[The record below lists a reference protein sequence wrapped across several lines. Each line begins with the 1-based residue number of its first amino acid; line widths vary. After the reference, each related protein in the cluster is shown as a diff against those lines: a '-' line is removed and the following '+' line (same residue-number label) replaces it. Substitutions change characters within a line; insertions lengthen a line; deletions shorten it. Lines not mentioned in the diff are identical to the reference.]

1 MEVMPNIRSKDM
13 LTPGEEQKLI
23 EQLQAIAQTMR
34 SPAHLDL
41 TQLAWET
48 QSTRIR
54 NAAALAL
61 LALGVPQTAEL
72 MLRLL
77 SRKDTKGARGTLLY
91 VLNELSASVPLE
103 LLVDLLITEN
113 YEAQEEALTLLE
125 RARFDEMDRMS
136 ALAKLKPLKRSR
148 DKRMSL
154 LASEA
159 VDLLKRT

>member
-1 MEVMPNIRSKDM
+1 MPNIRSKDM
-13 LTPGEEQKLI
+13 LAPGEEQQLT
-23 EQLQAIAQTMR
+23 EQLQAIAQTRR
-34 SPAHLDL
+34 SAADLDL

-61 LALGVPQTAEL
+61 LALGVPQTAAL
-72 MLRLL
+72 MIRLL
-77 SRKDTKGARGTLLY
+77 SRKDTKGTRGTLLY
-91 VLNELSASVPLE
+91 VLNELRASVPLE

-125 RARFDEMDRMS
+125 RASFDEMERTS
-136 ALAKLKPLKRSR
+136 ALAKLKPMKRSR
-148 DKRMSL
+148 DKHMSL